1 MFCARQ
7 KEMDTLD
14 ALYASQKFE
23 FAVIYGRRRV
33 GKTTLINHFCKNKNA
48 IFFTGVETSSGDNL
62 DFFSKSIFE
71 NTKTPSATF
80 NSFDAL
86 LEYFDTAAQK
96 ERLVLV
102 IDEYPY
108 LAKSEPSFPS
118 LLQKHIDHKWKNSK
132 IFLILCG
139 SSLSFM
145 ENQVLGAKSPIYGR
159 KTAQLKIEPF
169 NFFDSREM
177 IPGFDP
183 QSQAILYGATW
194 GVPEYINHVQ
204 QAKSLDENLTNL
216 FFNSS
221 GRLFEEPSNLFKQEF
236 RSPATSN
243 SVVKAIAQGASKMN
257 DIATRTGLETSAV
270 SGILDNLMELGIVK
284 KETPVTEKE
293 NSRKSIYSVSD
304 LMFRFWF
311 YFVSQNVTH
320 ITRSLGAQAYKNFAK
335 PSINEYMGRVFETIC
350 MQFLTSPKGLQ
361 RLPFFPEK
369 IGRWWGTN
377 SKKKQEEEI
386 DIVCLNENQ
395 VVACECKWT
404 NKLVDSSVLDCLVE
418 KSLLLPATSKSYI
431 LFGKSGFAKNCI
443 EKAKTMGNVQLITL
457 KEMAQA

>member
-145 ENQVLGAKSPIYGR
+145 EKQV
-159 KTAQLKIEPF
+159 
-169 NFFDSREM
+169 
-177 IPGFDP
+177 
-183 QSQAILYGATW
+183 
-194 GVPEYINHVQ
+194 
-204 QAKSLDENLTNL
+204 
-216 FFNSS
+216 
-221 GRLFEEPSNLFKQEF
+221 
-236 RSPATSN
+236 
-243 SVVKAIAQGASKMN
+243 
-257 DIATRTGLETSAV
+257 
-270 SGILDNLMELGIVK
+270 
-284 KETPVTEKE
+284 
-293 NSRKSIYSVSD
+293 
-304 LMFRFWF
+304 
-311 YFVSQNVTH
+311 
-320 ITRSLGAQAYKNFAK
+320 
-335 PSINEYMGRVFETIC
+335 
-350 MQFLTSPKGLQ
+350 
-361 RLPFFPEK
+361 
-369 IGRWWGTN
+369 
-377 SKKKQEEEI
+377 
-386 DIVCLNENQ
+386 
-395 VVACECKWT
+395 
-404 NKLVDSSVLDCLVE
+404 
-418 KSLLLPATSKSYI
+418 
-431 LFGKSGFAKNCI
+431 
-443 EKAKTMGNVQLITL
+443 
-457 KEMAQA
+457 